1 MGSEPH
7 EESAVAGGVADQ
19 DRGNHATLPRSSVA
33 GTTGPSDKPIA
44 ESLGTPDLHKEA
56 STEWRKAGRNARKA
70 LVWVIGIV
78 VTTVVTAIVGHF
90 TNGWFSSGP
99 APSNN
104 AARRIIAC
112 ERAHGLSLAE
122 EQRPPRAGETSI
134 ALSALPAGASQVAF
148 ASCGWPPPPGADPDG
163 YRAITVTTSNGPG
176 LGDASNRDFVDRIES
191 HCKVLRLSYIYE
203 LTGSQIPFAP
213 FKAAPGEI
221 WAPGGHTGYHFMRVG
236 KIGPSEYRLG
246 LSFYPAPT
254 EVVVIHGQ
262 EILKQIQC
270 LA

>member
-1 MGSEPH
+1 VGSEPH

-19 DRGNHATLPRSSVA
+19 NRDNHPTPSRSGVA
-33 GTTGPSDKPIA
+33 GTTGISDKPIA
-44 ESLGTPDLHKEA
+44 ESQGTPDLHKET
-56 STEWRKAGRNARKA
+56 SGEWRNAGKNARKA
-70 LVWVIGIV
+70 VLWVIGIV
-78 VTTVVTAIVGHF
+78 VTAVVGAIVAPF
-90 TNGWFSSGP
+90 ANGLFSSP
-99 APSNN
+99 AHSNN

-112 ERAHGLSLAE
+112 ERAHGLSLAQE
-122 EQRPPRAGETSI
+122 KRAPRAGETSI

-221 WAPGGHTGYHFMRVG
+221 WAPGGHARYHFMRVG